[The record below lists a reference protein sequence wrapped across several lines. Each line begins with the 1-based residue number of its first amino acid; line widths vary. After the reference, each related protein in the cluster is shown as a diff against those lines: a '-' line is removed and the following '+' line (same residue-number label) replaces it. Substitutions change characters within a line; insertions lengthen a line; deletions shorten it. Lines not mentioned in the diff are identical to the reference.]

1 MKRLIIGLVMILL
14 LAAAVFVGYYV
25 YSQSQLKMT
34 QIELSGTTISAE
46 FTTTNET
53 TLMVTKITFAGV
65 TLTVELATTPAEQ
78 EQGLSDRNSMPPD
91 QGMLFV
97 FSQEAQWGFWMH
109 EMRFPLDI
117 IWFNA
122 SRQAVFIEQNLP
134 PCTPSACPVYTPIAN
149 AMFVLEVNA
158 GFAATNGVTLGESFA
173 FV

>member
-1 MKRLIIGLVMILL
+1 MILL
-14 LAAAVFVGYYV
+14 LAAAVSVGYYV
-25 YSQSQLKMT
+25 YSQSQSKMT

-65 TLTVELATTPAEQ
+65 TLTVELATTSAEQ
-78 EQGLSDRNSMPPD
+78 EQGLSDRNSMPAD

-122 SRQAVFIEQNLP
+122 SRQAVFIEQDLP
-134 PCTPSACPVYTPIAN
+134 PCTPSACLVYTPITN

-158 GFAATNGVTLGESFA
+158 GFVATNSVSLGESFV